1 MGRDRMGKNQG
12 WGKVG
17 RTANGVVRPGFRVV
31 PKRVA
36 GAVVAAKEAEGQ
48 GLAQTESS
56 SLDPANAREWGGL
69 REQAHRMLDD
79 MLDHLEAIGQK
90 PVWQAIPGEVR
101 ERFRGAM
108 PTGPTELSSVHEEFM
123 SSIVPYTAANT
134 HPGFMGWVQGGGT
147 PVGMLAEMLTAG
159 LNANVGGRDQIP
171 LEVEREVVEWMR
183 GLFGFPEGASGI
195 LMSGTSMATFVA
207 VVVARDTF
215 MGHEATNIRAVRRFG
230 VLREGLK
237 IKGLTAYASKATH
250 GSVAR
255 ALDMAGMGSEALRLV
270 PVDRRQRI
278 DLTALA
284 KMIATD
290 RAAGMTPFL
299 VVGNVGTVDTG
310 AIDDLDELA
319 EVCARERVWFHV
331 DGAYGA
337 LAMLVPE
344 LKPRLKG
351 IERADSLA
359 FDFHKWAQVPYDAGF
374 LLVRDG
380 EAHREAFATS
390 CGYLAREERGMAA
403 GATWPCDLG
412 PELSR
417 GFRALKVWTT
427 LKVYGTEAI
436 ADVIQTTC
444 ELARYLESRI
454 WNSVELE
461 LLATVELNV
470 VCFRYRFEVLLRGTS
485 EAAKDFSD
493 ESNAFNREIVMRLQE
508 AGAVAPSATMIEEK
522 VAIRAAFVNHRTTK
536 AEVDTLVEQVLA
548 EGRRLRPSATAAKI
562 VDGKWKPRLD
572 RERKMA
578 ELNEQ
583 LAANKTLTLD
593 EESELR
599 VDRAM
604 MLDQL
609 GRSLEAR
616 SEYLKVLEMNP
627 GHRGNLIELGR
638 LLVATGHKRA
648 AKIVF
653 AEAVK
658 HHPQDLACRVNLG
671 STLLDEG
678 DAAGAKEQYEM
689 ALAIDPEFPQ
699 AHGGMYYALGKLGE
713 YERAAWHRAK
723 GFGRRNLFQSPYRG
737 EGPPIPIVLLVSST
751 GGNTPIEKLLNDEIF
766 QTYVVVADF
775 YDVQVPLPEHRLMVN
790 GIGDVEVAAEALIK
804 AQELLKISSAPLLNA
819 PSAVLVSG
827 RCENAS
833 RMAKLPGVVTATT
846 ANLPYAVLAGEGG
859 VAALEE
865 RGFSFPVLLR
875 VPGFHMGEHFV
886 RVEAAERFRDEVALL
901 PGGDRPGTELLAIQY
916 LDARGTDGC
925 ARKYRVMFV
934 DGEMYPLHLAISPNW
949 KIHYFSADMAE
960 RPDHREEEE
969 RFLTNM
975 AGVLGEK
982 AMRGLRAIQGTL
994 GLDYGGIDF
1003 GLSLEGEVLLFETNA
1018 TMVVEPPPPDE
1029 RWNYRRA
1036 GVAKIHAAVRE
1047 MLLTKSGARVAVE
1060 VGS

>member
-1 MGRDRMGKNQG
+1 MDRNHN
-12 WGKVG
+12 WGEIG
-17 RTANGVVRPGFRVV
+17 RTVDGETGAGFRVV

-36 GAVVAAKEAEGQ
+36 GGTAAAEAG
-48 GLAQTESS
+48 GAESARTAGS
-56 SLDPANAREWGGL
+56 SLDPVNAREWGGL
-69 REQAHRMLDD
+69 RKQAHRMLDD
-79 MLDHLEAIGQK
+79 MMDHLEGIGDK
-90 PVWQAIPGEVR
+90 PLWQEIPKEFR
-101 ERFRGAM
+101 ERFHGAM
-108 PTGPTELSSVHEEFM
+108 PKGPTELSAVHEEFM
-123 SSIVPYTAANT
+123 RAIVPYTAANA

-147 PVGMLAEMLTAG
+147 PVGMLAEMLAAG

-171 LEVEREVVEWMR
+171 LEVESEVVEWMR
-183 GLFGFPEGASGI
+183 ALFGFPEGSSGI
-195 LMSGTSMATFVA
+195 FLSGTSMATFVA
-207 VVVARDTF
+207 VVVARDAF
-215 MGHEATNIRAVRRFG
+215 MGREAANIHAVRRLG
-230 VLREGLK
+230 VGGEGLG

-255 ALDMAGMGSEALRLV
+255 ALDMAGIGSEALRLV

-278 DLTALA
+278 DLKALA
-284 KMIATD
+284 KRIVADRTD
-290 RAAGMTPFL
+290 GMTPFL
-299 VVGNVGTVDTG
+299 VVGNAGTVDTG
-310 AIDDLDELA
+310 AIDDLEGLA
-319 EVCARERVWFHV
+319 EICVREQIWFHV

-344 LKPRLKG
+344 LQSRLKG

-374 LLVRDG
+374 LLMRDG
-380 EAHREAFATS
+380 EAHREAFVTS

-417 GFRALKVWTT
+417 GFRALKVWMT

-436 ADVIQTTC
+436 GRVIQTTC

-454 WNSVELE
+454 RSSNELE

-470 VCFRYRFEVLLRGTS
+470 VCFRYQFEVVLRGIS
-485 EAAKDFSD
+485 EESKDNSE
-493 ESNAFNREIVMRLQE
+493 ESNTCNREIVMRLQE
-508 AGAVAPSATMIEEK
+508 AGAVAPSVTTVDGKI
-522 VAIRAAFVNHRTTK
+522 AIRAAFVNHRTTRS
-536 AEVDTLVEQVLA
+536 EVDTLVEQVLV
-548 EGRRLRPSATAAKI
+548 EGRRLKPSATVAKV

-572 RERKMA
+572 RESKMA

-583 LAANKTLTLD
+583 LAASETLTLD

-616 SEYLKVLEMNP
+616 NEYLKVLEINP
-627 GHRGNLIELGR
+627 EHRRNLIELGQ
-638 LLVATGHKRA
+638 LLLSTGHKRA

-653 AEAVK
+653 AESVK
-658 HHPQDLACRVNLG
+658 HHPQDLASRVNLG
-671 STLLDEG
+671 SVLLDEG
-678 DAAGAKEQYEM
+678 DAAAAKEQYEI
-689 ALAIDPEFPQ
+689 ALAIDAEFPQ

-723 GFGRRNLFQSPYRG
+723 GFGRRNLFRSPYRG
-737 EGPPIPIVLLVSST
+737 KGPPVPIVLLVSST

-775 YDVQVPLPEHRLMVN
+775 YDVRVPLPEHRLLVN
-790 GIGDVEVAAEALIK
+790 GIGDVEIAAEALNK
-804 AQELLKISSAPLLNA
+804 AQELLKISSEPLLNA

-833 RMAKLPGVVTATT
+833 RMARLPGVVTATT
-846 ANLPYAVLAGEGG
+846 ANFPYEVLAGEGG
-859 VAALEE
+859 IAALEE
-865 RGFSFPVLLR
+865 RGFNFPVLLR

-886 RVEAAERFRDEVALL
+886 RVDSKERLQSEVALL
-901 PGGDRPGTELLAIQY
+901 PGGDRPETELLAIQY
-916 LDARGTDGC
+916 LDARGRDGF

-934 DGEMYPLHLAISPNW
+934 DGGMYPLHLAISPNW

-960 RPDHREEEE
+960 RPDHREEEK
-969 RFLTNM
+969 RFLTDM
-975 AGVLGEK
+975 ASVLGEK
-982 AMRGLRAIQGTL
+982 AMRGLWEIQETL
-994 GLDYGGIDF
+994 ALDYGGIDF
-1003 GLSLEGEVLLFETNA
+1003 GLSLDGEILLFETNA
-1018 TMVVEPPPPDE
+1018 TMVAEPPPADE

-1036 GVAKIHAAVRE
+1036 GVARIHAAVQR
-1047 MLLTKSGARVAVE
+1047 MLLEKSGARMVAKVA
-1060 VGS
+1060 S